1 MKLLLAGIV
10 ISLILASSCRQ
21 EKVEQL
27 EFPPVY
33 INGGELDLFEIID
46 DDTINR
52 DEMNRMIDEIWPAG
66 TRRPSR

>member
-27 EFPPVY
+27 EFTPVY

-46 DDTINR
+46 DDSINR